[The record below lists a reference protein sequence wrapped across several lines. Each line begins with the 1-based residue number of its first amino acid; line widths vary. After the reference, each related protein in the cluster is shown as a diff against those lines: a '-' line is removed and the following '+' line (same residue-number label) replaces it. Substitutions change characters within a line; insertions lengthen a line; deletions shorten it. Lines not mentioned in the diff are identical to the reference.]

1 MKFNPENPTTPEF
14 PEQPLKHLEAPGNLD
29 ARVKKEGPKNLEEQ
43 FAHPERIRI
52 GEEEVDVY
60 DISPEER
67 KTEIPTVLAPG
78 FSATPMAHEQNIL
91 GLAEAGR
98 RVISVDSPH
107 GLAEHGIKENLASK
121 HAEVEL
127 AKLSAIIK
135 ALDERGVEQAD
146 VVAHSEGGIYMA
158 LAASLYPG
166 RFRNMVFVEPG
177 GMIGKD
183 NVFRLGK
190 SMAHELAGQT
200 VNEARRTDSD
210 RYAEKL
216 RSPLI
221 PLRVIASN
229 LKRAWG
235 SVKAIADSDIIDI
248 LKDLKVQGVGIS
260 IIHGVDDKVFPME
273 RVQKEVSADAITGFY
288 SVRGGHNEIF
298 TRPKQYTKAVDLAL
312 DALEAKSNKQS
323 VKTTS

>member
-1 MKFNPENPTTPEF
+1 MSESTE
-14 PEQPLKHLEAPGNLD
+14 
-29 ARVKKEGPKNLEEQ
+29 RPKNLEEQ

-52 GEEEVDVY
+52 GEEKVNVY
-60 DISPEER
+60 DISSEKR
-67 KTEIPTVLAPG
+67 KTEVPTVLAPG
-78 FSATPMAHEQNIL
+78 FSGTPMAHEQNIL
-91 GLAEAGR
+91 GLAKAGR

-107 GLAEHGIKENLASK
+107 GLAEHGVEKDLAGD

-127 AKLSAIIK
+127 AKLSAIIQ
-135 ALDERGVEQAD
+135 ALDERGIKQVN
-146 VVAHSEGGIYMA
+146 VVAHSEGAIYMA

-166 RFRNMVFVEPG
+166 RFRNMVFVNPG

-190 SMAHELAGQT
+190 GMAHQLAVQAAS
-200 VNEARRTDSD
+200 EARRTDTD
-210 RYAEKL
+210 RQAEKL

-235 SVKAIADSDIIDI
+235 SVKVVADSDIVDM
-248 LKDLKVQGVGIS
+248 LKDLKAQGVGIS
-260 IIHGVDDKVFPME
+260 IIHGADDKVFPME
-273 RVQKEVSADAITGFY
+273 RVQKEVGADAVTGFY

-298 TRPKQYTKAVDLAL
+298 IRPEQYTKVADLAL
-312 DALEAKSNKQS
+312 DALEARKK
-323 VKTTS
+323 